1 MRPRKTKTKRA
12 GRCSRARRY
21 SRELYSG
28 KTCPTTSIG
37 NVSQRCSPSVCA
49 PTTTTVA
56 QDSNAFPCARSR
68 AALAC
73 DLLHALQRPPWRSV
87 SNVASLLFVDDN
99 APLRRTISRLLSE
112 DGHTIE
118 TAENGDHALQ
128 LLDAGAEVDLVITD
142 LVMPDKEGL
151 ELIGCLRKRYPQLKI
166 IAVSGGG
173 VIEPERY
180 LNIAKS
186 LGADAVL
193 RKPLGHTELTELIT
207 KVLNGYS
214 AQ

>member
-1 MRPRKTKTKRA
+1 M
-12 GRCSRARRY
+12 
-21 SRELYSG
+21 
-28 KTCPTTSIG
+28 
-37 NVSQRCSPSVCA
+37 
-49 PTTTTVA
+49 
-56 QDSNAFPCARSR
+56 
-68 AALAC
+68 
-73 DLLHALQRPPWRSV
+73 
-87 SNVASLLFVDDN
+87 
-99 APLRRTISRLLSE
+99 SE